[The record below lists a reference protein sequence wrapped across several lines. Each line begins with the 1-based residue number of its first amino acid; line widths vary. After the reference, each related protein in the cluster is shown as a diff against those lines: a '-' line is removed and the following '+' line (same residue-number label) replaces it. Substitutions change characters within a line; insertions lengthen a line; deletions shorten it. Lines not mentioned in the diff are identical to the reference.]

1 MNQSFFKLHLIWLEI
16 IAGRIIKP
24 ESFAPRITQYS
35 DITKKRLRTALIGA
49 QLMFIESWGKDA
61 ELRSSNY
68 ERALAIAPDRA
79 ALRDITVDWN
89 FDWHVEYVIYCT
101 ADDGT
106 YYDQPAVVT
115 ATGVKMNELTNAV
128 YKQARIK
135 ALAKCNPKHIK
146 DEGWTATILG

>member
-1 MNQSFFKLHLIWLEI
+1 MKYSLSQQHLIWQEVC
-16 IAGRIIKP
+16 AGRILVP
-24 ESFAPRITQYS
+24 QTFAPRITQYS
-35 DITKKRLRTALIGA
+35 DITKKRLRKALIGA

-61 ELRSSNY
+61 EIRSSNY
-68 ERALAIAPDRA
+68 ERALAIVPDGA

-115 ATGVKMNELTNAV
+115 ATGVKMNELTHAV
-128 YKQARIK
+128 YKQARLK
-135 ALAKCNPKHIK
+135 AIANCNYKHIR